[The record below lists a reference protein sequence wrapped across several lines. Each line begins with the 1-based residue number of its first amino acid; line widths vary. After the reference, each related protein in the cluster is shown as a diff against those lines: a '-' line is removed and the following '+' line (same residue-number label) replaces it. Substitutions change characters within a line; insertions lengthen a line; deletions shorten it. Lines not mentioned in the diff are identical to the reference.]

1 MKLNRLGTPKKIA
14 KALPVSDYQRLE
26 RRAYQQQRYLAT
38 LTAALVVIIIGLL
51 VRAIR

>member
-1 MKLNRLGTPKKIA
+1 MKLDRSRTPKKIS
-14 KALPVSDYQRLE
+14 KVMPVSDYQRLE
-26 RRAYQQQRYLAT
+26 RLAYQQQRYLAT